1 MPIQTPSP
9 PSPRELNAV
18 IDALLARRRR
28 HLARRPVY
36 DILAAIDRC
45 IRRWLDPDSDERRQ
59 AETHLPATTGLSPP
73 MLRHVLPLVFGE
85 YRGERLGA
93 LLDAELGGRDSLDRA
108 VASDGGSRRAIG
120 PGLSVHVLAGNL
132 PGAGMDGVVFS
143 LLVKSAVLVK
153 AASAEPV
160 LPDLFARSVAAV
172 DPELGACLHVA
183 HWPGGRADLEKAA
196 FGRADLEK
204 AAFGRADLVVVSG
217 SDASLASIR
226 GQLGANTRF
235 MGYGHKLSFG
245 LVTKAGLADRGALAH
260 WSRAAAYDV
269 AVYDQ
274 LGCLS
279 PQLVYVEED
288 GPVSPREFAA
298 ALADGLAEWQI
309 TLPRGAVPTEAV
321 SIIRRVRDRAEWQSL
336 AGKDVVLHVSP
347 GGTDWTVIYEA
358 DPTFAPSP
366 LYRTVRVKPLRGP
379 AHLAE
384 LLTDWCPYLEAVGMA
399 ADPSESARLGELL
412 AGLGVSRVCPLGE
425 MQRPPLNWRRGGRP
439 RIGDFVCW
447 TGSEPIT
454 KNIPSPRSLSLSKD
468 EGEG

>member
-1 MPIQTPSP
+1 MPVQTPSP
-9 PSPRELNAV
+9 PSPGELSTV

-28 HLARRPVY
+28 HLARRPVH
-36 DILAAIDRC
+36 DILAVIDRC
-45 IRRWLDPDSDERRQ
+45 IRRWLEPDSDERRQ

-73 MLRHVLPLVFGE
+73 MLRHVLPLVFEE

-93 LLDAELGGRDSLDRA
+93 LLDAELGGRDSLDRG
-108 VASDGGSRRAIG
+108 VASNGGSRRAIG

-132 PGAGMDGVVFS
+132 PGAGLDGVIFS

-160 LPDLFARSVAAV
+160 LPTLFARSLAAV
-172 DPELGACLHVA
+172 DPELGACLCVV

-196 FGRADLEK
+196 FGRAE
-204 AAFGRADLVVVSG
+204 LVVASG

-226 GQLGANTRF
+226 GRLGANTRF
-235 MGYGHKLSFG
+235 IGYGHKLSFG

-279 PQLVYVEED
+279 PQLIYVEEG
-288 GPVSPREFAA
+288 GPASPREFAS
-298 ALADGLAEWQI
+298 ALADDLAAWQI
-309 TLPRGAVPTEAV
+309 TLPRGAVPTEAGSAV
-321 SIIRRVRDRAEWQSL
+321 RRLCDRAEWQAL
-336 AGKDVVLHVSP
+336 AGKDIVLHASP
-347 GGTDWTVIYEA
+347 GGTDWAVIYEA

-366 LYRTVRVKPLRGP
+366 LYRTVCVKPLREP

-384 LLTDWCPYLEAVGMA
+384 LLTDWRPYLEAVGVA
-399 ADPSESARLGELL
+399 ADPEETARLGEFL

-425 MQRPPLNWRRGGRP
+425 MQRPPLRWCRGGRP
-439 RIGDFVCW
+439 RIGDFVRW

-454 KNIPSPRSLSLSKD
+454 KNIPSPWSLSLSK
-468 EGEG
+468 GES